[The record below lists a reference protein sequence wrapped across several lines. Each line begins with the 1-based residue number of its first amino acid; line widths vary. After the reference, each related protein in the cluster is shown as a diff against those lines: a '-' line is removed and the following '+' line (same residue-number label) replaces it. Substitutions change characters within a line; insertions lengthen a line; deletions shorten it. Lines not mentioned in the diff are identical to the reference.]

1 MTEHLYYADSSL
13 VQFEATVTEVQEV
26 SRTEGQ
32 SMWRI
37 ALDRS
42 AFYPTS
48 GGQPHDTGRIMA
60 TSKSGAALTAEI
72 VNVEED
78 ERGEIWHHTTKPLS
92 MGTQVRGAIDRERRL
107 DHMQQHSGQ
116 HLLSAAFFA
125 ICNAPTVSFHLGE
138 TVSTIDLAIENLPAA
153 TLRQVEELA
162 NQVIAADRTLHAEF
176 VSRPQAE
183 AWLASGDLR
192 KLPPREGD
200 IRIIEIAGEAEAGRP
215 FDRSACGGTHVRSTG
230 QIGGLHLR
238 SIEKVKQGWRVEFV
252 CGLRAMRS
260 VHADFG
266 ILTDAGRILSA
277 GFSEIPVAIERLQTE
292 NKQNA
297 KQLQTHRNELARY
310 RAAELLREN
319 PMENGLRLI
328 STEFGTADGVDA
340 NWLKLLASHLAAQGT
355 KTTAVLTLRSGN
367 GADPATIL
375 LTRSADMEFDC
386 GVTLRRV
393 LTAAGGRGG
402 GSKEMAQGSVPASH
416 LEAARQVLLTA
427 MQQAMEQK

>member
-13 VQFEATVTEVQEV
+13 TQFEATVTEVQEV

-32 SMWRI
+32 SLWRI

-60 TSKSGAALTAEI
+60 TSKSGASLTAEI

-78 ERGEIWHHTTKPLS
+78 EQGEIWHHTAKPLS
-92 MGTQVRGAIDRERRL
+92 TGIQVRGEIDRERRL

-116 HLLSAAFFA
+116 HLLSAAFLA
-125 ICNAPTVSFHLGE
+125 VCNAPTVSFHLGE
-138 TVSTIDLAIENLPAA
+138 TVSTIDLAIEDLPAA
-153 TLRQVEELA
+153 RLRQVEELS
-162 NQVIAADRTLHAEF
+162 NQMIAEDRTVRIGI

-192 KLPPREGD
+192 KLPTRGGD
-200 IRIIEIAGEAEAGRP
+200 IRIIEIAGDAEEGRP
-215 FDRSACGGTHVRSTG
+215 FDRNACGGTHVHSTG

-238 SIEKVKQGWRVEFV
+238 GIEKVKQGWRVEFV

-260 VHADFG
+260 VRADFD
-266 ILTDAGRILSA
+266 ILTEAGRILSA
-277 GFSEIPVAIERLQTE
+277 GFSEIPAAIERLQAE
-292 NKQNA
+292 NKRAA
-297 KQLQTHRNELARY
+297 KQLQAQRNELARY
-310 RAAELLREN
+310 RAAELLRET
-319 PMENGLRLI
+319 PVENGLRLI
-328 STEFGTADGVDA
+328 ALDFSATDGVDA
-340 NWLKLLASHLAAQGT
+340 NWLKLLASQLAAQGT

-367 GADPATIL
+367 DADPATIL

-386 GVTLRRV
+386 GVTLRKV
-393 LTAAGGRGG
+393 LTTAGGRGG
-402 GSKEMAQGSVPASH
+402 GTNEMAQGSVPACH
-416 LEAARQVLLTA
+416 LEAARQELLAA
-427 MQQAMEQK
+427 MQPAAEQK